1 MQLMLRTK
9 KTERDVFFGRL
20 LFHSGTVI
28 LAKRIFILALCALS
42 LLVTVMKYIYTLYI
56 YTLVRVLQENELPF
70 REIVREDIEI

>member
-42 LLVTVMKYIYTLYI
+42 LLVTVMKYIMHPYQ
-56 YTLVRVLQENELPF
+56 VFQENELPF
-70 REIVREDIEI
+70 REIVREDIEIQ